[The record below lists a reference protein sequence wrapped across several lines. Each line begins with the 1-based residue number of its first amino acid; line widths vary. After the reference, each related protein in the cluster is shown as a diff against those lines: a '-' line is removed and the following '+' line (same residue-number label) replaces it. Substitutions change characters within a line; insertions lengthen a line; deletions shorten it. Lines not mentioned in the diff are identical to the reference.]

1 MSYYVY
7 VLRNSVTKKLY
18 KGQTQ
23 NLERRLKEHSQ
34 SKTKTTSHHANAWEL
49 VYHEIFETRE
59 LAVSREK
66 YFKTAA
72 GRRFLHKKFSIEDAT
87 DTRSYQTV
95 RSGGE

>member
-34 SKTKTTSHHANAWEL
+34 SKTKTTSHHAKAWEL

-66 YFKTAA
+66 YFKSAA
-72 GRRFLHKKFSIEDAT
+72 GRRFLDKK
-87 DTRSYQTV
+87 V
-95 RSGGE
+95 